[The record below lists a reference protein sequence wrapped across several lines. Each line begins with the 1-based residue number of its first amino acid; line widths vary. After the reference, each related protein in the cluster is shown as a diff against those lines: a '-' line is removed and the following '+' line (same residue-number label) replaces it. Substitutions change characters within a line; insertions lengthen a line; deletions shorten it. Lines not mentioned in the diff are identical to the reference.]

1 MKALSLKA
9 LRRLA
14 RHLWLDADDAFRAL
28 GEDGLDRLEQRVSAS
43 ERRHSGQI
51 CLCVE
56 ASLPLRYLW
65 RNLRH
70 GEAIGDIIR
79 DRAITVFGKQRVWDT
94 ECNNGV
100 LIYVQ
105 LAEHRIE
112 IVADR
117 GLARHV
123 EDAHWRAIVEPL
135 GAACRA
141 GRLESGLEAAIDAV
155 GHELET
161 WFPRQTADTA
171 ADPAQDLDNRARIR

>member
-1 MKALSLKA
+1 MSVLSLEALS
-9 LRRLA
+9 RLA

-28 GEDGLDRLEQRVSAS
+28 GEDGLDRLEQRVGAS
-43 ERRHSGQI
+43 ERSHSGQI

-70 GEAIGDIIR
+70 REPIADIVR

-94 ECNNGV
+94 EYNNGV

-105 LAEHRIE
+105 LAEHLIE

-123 EDAHWRAIVEPL
+123 DAAHWRAIVEPL
-135 GAACRA
+135 GAACRG

-161 WFPRQTADTA
+161 WFPLHA
-171 ADPAQDLDNRARIR
+171 ADAPAHPDRDLDNRARIR